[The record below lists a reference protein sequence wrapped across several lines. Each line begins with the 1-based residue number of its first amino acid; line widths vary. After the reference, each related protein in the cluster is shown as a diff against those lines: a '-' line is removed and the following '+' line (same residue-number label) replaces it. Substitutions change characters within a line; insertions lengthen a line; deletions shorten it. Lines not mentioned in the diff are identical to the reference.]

1 MARLLLALV
10 LLCGAL
16 SQAVAQSATQSWD
29 ELIAAAKRDGTVVV
43 TGPAHPEVRRT
54 LPAAFKARFGVTL
67 EYTGGPA
74 SAAVAKMQAERSA
87 GIYTTDVTLAG
98 IQTMATIYYR
108 EHLLEPI
115 KPLLVAPDVVDAS
128 KWKKG
133 ALWFMDPDQQY
144 VLRLFSTESEQFSIN
159 TQQVKPDELRSVH
172 DLLDPKWRGKIA
184 THDPTV
190 PGTGSNQ
197 AARFYAQFGEDF
209 VKQFYVDQKVV
220 ISRDE
225 RQLTDW
231 LLRGTYPIV
240 LGVDDAEIDQMA
252 KEGVPVQ
259 AVVSLTD
266 LPGVVAV
273 GNGLVG
279 YFKNAPHPNAAK
291 LFINWLASKDGLEV
305 YARAV
310 KWATTRNDIDEKSFV
325 PAASIPKPG
334 VDYFDLSDW
343 EFTVTG
349 KEKARLR
356 MKELLGR

>member
-1 MARLLLALV
+1 M
-10 LLCGAL
+10 
-16 SQAVAQSATQSWD
+16 
-29 ELIAAAKRDGTVVV
+29 
-43 TGPAHPEVRRT
+43 
-54 LPAAFKARFGVTL
+54 
-67 EYTGGPA
+67 
-74 SAAVAKMQAERSA
+74 
-87 GIYTTDVTLAG
+87 
-98 IQTMATIYYR
+98 
-108 EHLLEPI
+108 
-115 KPLLVAPDVVDAS
+115 
-128 KWKKG
+128 
-133 ALWFMDPDQQY
+133 
-144 VLRLFSTESEQFSIN
+144 
-159 TQQVKPDELRSVH
+159 KPDELRSVH

-259 AVVSLTD
+259 AVVSLAD

-349 KEKARLR
+349 KERARLR
-356 MKELLGR
+356 MKELLAR